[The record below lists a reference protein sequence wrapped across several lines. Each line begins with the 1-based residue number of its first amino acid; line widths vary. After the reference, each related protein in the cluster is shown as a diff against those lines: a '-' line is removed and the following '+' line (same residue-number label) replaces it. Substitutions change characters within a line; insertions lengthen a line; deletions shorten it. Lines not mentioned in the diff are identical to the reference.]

1 MSTATRRP
9 RLSIDVTSETLN
21 NNHTTTDI
29 TTTSTA
35 SSSTTCTASTTY
47 SSSIQVPSIKGYS
60 SIYSCTPSS
69 AVPGHSSQLSSASC
83 SNDTPTCS
91 SYAKSSKLDLTIKLA
106 NQESISPPVKQSVT
120 PLTPNTKQ
128 QFTFNEAANNEEDD
142 QQITTKSYKLTVEQN
157 TPTPTMKKATPS
169 VKSKEFPATEPVMDS
184 IIENEEDRQSNHSK
198 DDKDCEEEIL
208 GKFGYIKT
216 KLITKTLQGNIF
228 IAQHTNTKDS
238 SKEVVI
244 KKTSKK
250 LHNEHVT
257 VQNGKKFGI
266 YENILKECIILKYLT
281 ENKNGLIMT
290 SFTKYENFFDD
301 SDNYYLS
308 MEHGGS
314 DLFDFIIDAH
324 DLINQKKLKMKE
336 WRKFAKYLFWQ
347 MIVVLKWLHVDM
359 NICHLDISL
368 ENILCKNAT
377 FIPLDDSKDPM
388 FTINPNVQ
396 IKICDFGLA
405 EIFNAKKKENAFRCT
420 KYCGKTNYKAPQ
432 VYGKKKVFDARK
444 ADIWSLGV
452 VLFCML
458 VGSPP
463 YNRPVDSDQAYLYI
477 KNGIIDQLLFQ
488 WERNHFITV
497 KVLSLLH
504 CMLCYDESKR
514 YLVEDVIAH
523 PWLSLYYHKYKHQM
537 AKKSQLQQEKNK
549 RCKPRLPFYK
559 LPNNATTITNISH

>member
-405 EIFNAKKKENAFRCT
+405 
-420 KYCGKTNYKAPQ
+420 
-432 VYGKKKVFDARK
+432 
-444 ADIWSLGV
+444 
-452 VLFCML
+452 
-458 VGSPP
+458 
-463 YNRPVDSDQAYLYI
+463 
-477 KNGIIDQLLFQ
+477 
-488 WERNHFITV
+488 
-497 KVLSLLH
+497 
-504 CMLCYDESKR
+504 
-514 YLVEDVIAH
+514 
-523 PWLSLYYHKYKHQM
+523 
-537 AKKSQLQQEKNK
+537 
-549 RCKPRLPFYK
+549 
-559 LPNNATTITNISH
+559 